1 MTHGLSTRIMN
12 RGKTL
17 LESTLPMHLALQLAS
32 QTVEVQL
39 WNWVMQM
46 SYLGLM
52 ASELDLLGEL
62 FVNQVVK

>member
-1 MTHGLSTRIMN
+1 ML
-12 RGKTL
+12 
-17 LESTLPMHLALQLAS
+17 LALQLAS

-52 ASELDLLGEL
+52 ASELDLLG
-62 FVNQVVK
+62 

>member
-1 MTHGLSTRIMN
+1 MTHGLSTRIVN

-17 LESTLPMHLALQLAS
+17 LESTLPMLLALQLAS

-39 WNWVMQM
+39 RNWVMQM

>member
-1 MTHGLSTRIMN
+1 MTHGLSTRIVN

-17 LESTLPMHLALQLAS
+17 LESTLPMLLALQLAS

>member
-1 MTHGLSTRIMN
+1 MTHGVSTRIVN

-17 LESTLPMHLALQLAS
+17 LESTLPVLLALQLAS

-52 ASELDLLGEL
+52 ASFFFFLIG
-62 FVNQVVK
+62 N

>member
-1 MTHGLSTRIMN
+1 ML
-12 RGKTL
+12 
-17 LESTLPMHLALQLAS
+17 LALQLAS

-52 ASELDLLGEL
+52 ASALDLLGEL